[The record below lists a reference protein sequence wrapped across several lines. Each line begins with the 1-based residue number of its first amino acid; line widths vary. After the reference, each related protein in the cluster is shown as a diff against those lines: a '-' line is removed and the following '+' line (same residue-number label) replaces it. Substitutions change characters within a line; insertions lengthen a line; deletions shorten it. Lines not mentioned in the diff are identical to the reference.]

1 MVIQPNKINR
11 AATIEA
17 TAAFGFLLPAY
28 VLYFVF
34 TLVPVCAVLVFSL
47 TSIDRFTW
55 HVDFVA
61 LENLEY
67 VLSDERFWIS
77 LSNTFIFV
85 ALAVTGNVGIGLIL
99 AVLLNRNIPAPVL
112 YFLRLAYFLPVLIAT
127 ALVSLVWKFIYST
140 DLGALNYYIQY
151 IGLPKVG
158 WLTDRHVA
166 MLSIV
171 VMDVWKHFGFFMM
184 ILLAALQSVPRG
196 LIEAAQIDGAGP
208 LRIFRSVQVPLI
220 LPVLLFCITY
230 ATITGLQVFESV
242 RILTSGGPG
251 DATNTMVMYMFEQTF
266 GAQDVGTGSAS
277 ALLLL
282 VVILIVTA
290 VQLRISRHLA
300 RE

>member
-1 MVIQPNKINR
+1 
-11 AATIEA
+11 
-17 TAAFGFLLPAY
+17 
-28 VLYFVF
+28 
-34 TLVPVCAVLVFSL
+34 
-47 TSIDRFTW
+47 
-55 HVDFVA
+55 
-61 LENLEY
+61 
-67 VLSDERFWIS
+67 
-77 LSNTFIFV
+77 
-85 ALAVTGNVGIGLIL
+85 
-99 AVLLNRNIPAPVL
+99 
-112 YFLRLAYFLPVLIAT
+112 
-127 ALVSLVWKFIYST
+127 
-140 DLGALNYYIQY
+140 
-151 IGLPKVG
+151 
-158 WLTDRHVA
+158 